1 MQVDPFPPRPRSH
14 RPSASGPAP
23 THAIDRRVILAGAV
37 GSIIEYYDFG
47 IYGYLSASLASVFFV
62 HGDPAAALLA
72 TFATFAAAFV
82 LRPLGGL
89 IFGHIGD
96 RIGRKKTLAATVIAM
111 ALATFAIGV
120 LPSYAAVGAFA
131 AVLLVAGRC
140 VQGVASG
147 GEIGGAASY
156 VAECSPPHRRGL
168 LCSTTQLG
176 ALTGAL
182 LASAVVTLFT
192 TVLGDETMK
201 AWGWRIPFLIGLP
214 LGLVGLWIRARL
226 EDSPQ
231 FMDLAER
238 GEVAKAP
245 VLQLFASN
253 RAALART
260 FGLSVLLFA
269 AYYVVYVYAATHL
282 QKTGGFSAL
291 TAFWSTIATLAVSCV
306 LMPVFGALSDRVGRK
321 PIFFGASVATL
332 VLVFPGFMAMDAHGT
347 ALAVLAQIVLGIPE
361 SALMAV
367 AFSTFAE
374 MLPAQVRY
382 SGIALGFNL
391 ASMAVGGT
399 APYICTWLINKT
411 GDPLCPAWFLAGT
424 AVITLATTFTLRES
438 AGTSLRTS

>member
-1 MQVDPFPPRPRSH
+1 MTETATEQKVD
-14 RPSASGPAP
+14 A
-23 THAIDRRVILAGAV
+23 RVVFAGAI

-47 IYGYLSASLASVFFV
+47 IYGYLSASLAAVFFV
-62 HGDPAAALLA
+62 QGDPAAGLLA
-72 TFATFAAAFV
+72 AFATFAAAFV

-111 ALATFAIGV
+111 ALATFAIGI
-120 LPSYAAVGAFA
+120 LPTYAAIGAGA
-131 AVLLVAGRC
+131 AALLVVGRC

-156 VAECSPPHRRGL
+156 VAECSPAHRRGL

-176 ALTGAL
+176 ALFGAL
-182 LASAVVTLFT
+182 LASVVVTLFT
-192 TVLGDETMK
+192 TVLGDAAMTS
-201 AWGWRIPFLIGLP
+201 WGWRVPFLIGLP

-231 FMDLAER
+231 FTDLAER
-238 GEVAKAP
+238 GQVARAP
-245 VLQLFASN
+245 IAELFSVG

-260 FGLSVLLFA
+260 LGLSVLLFA

-282 QKTGGFSAL
+282 QETGGFSAL
-291 TAFWSTIATLAVSCV
+291 TAFWSTIVTLAVSCL
-306 LMPVFGALSDRVGRK
+306 LMPLFGALSDRVGRK
-321 PIFFGASVATL
+321 PIFLGASIATL
-332 VLVFPGFMAMDAHGT
+332 VLVFPGFIAMDGHGV
-347 ALAVLAQIVLGIPE
+347 ALAVLGQVVLGVPE

-367 AFSTFAE
+367 AFSAFAE
-374 MLPAQVRY
+374 MFPARIRY

-399 APYICTWLINKT
+399 APYICTWLIAKT
-411 GDPLCPAWFLAGT
+411 GDPLAPAWFLAAA
-424 AVITLATTFTLRES
+424 AVVTMLTTFTLRES
-438 AGTSLRTS
+438 VGEPLRSS

>member
-1 MQVDPFPPRPRSH
+1 MNGTGARAAGATAAGRVV
-14 RPSASGPAP
+14 
-23 THAIDRRVILAGAV
+23 DRRVIFAGAI

-47 IYGYLSASLASVFFV
+47 IYGYLSASLAAVFFV
-62 HGDPAAALLA
+62 QGDPAAGLLA
-72 TFATFAAAFV
+72 AFATFAAAFV

-96 RIGRKKTLAATVIAM
+96 RIGRKKTLATTVIAM

-131 AVLLVAGRC
+131 AVLLVIGRC

-156 VAECSPPHRRGL
+156 VAECSPAHRRGL

-176 ALTGAL
+176 ALFGAL
-182 LASAVVTLFT
+182 LASVVVTLFT
-192 TVLGDETMK
+192 AMLGDDTMV

-214 LGLVGLWIRARL
+214 LGLVGLWSRTRL

-231 FMDLAER
+231 FTDMAER

-245 VLQLFASN
+245 LRELFADS

-260 FGLSVLLFA
+260 LGLSVLLFA
-269 AYYVVYVYAATHL
+269 AYSVVYVYAATHL
-282 QKTGGFSAL
+282 QKVGGFSAL
-291 TAFWSTIATLAVSCV
+291 TAFWSTIATLAVSCA

-321 PIFFGASVATL
+321 PMFLGASIATL
-332 VLVFPGFMAMDAHGT
+332 VLVFPGFVAMDGHGAT
-347 ALAVLAQIVLGIPE
+347 LAVLAQVVLGIPE

-374 MLPAQVRY
+374 MFPARVRY

-399 APYICTWLINKT
+399 APYICTWLIVRT
-411 GDPLCPAWFLAGT
+411 GDPLAPAWFLAAA
-424 AVITLATTFTLRES
+424 AVVTMATTFTLRES
-438 AGTSLRTS
+438 VGTALRTS

>member
-1 MQVDPFPPRPRSH
+1 MVPV
-14 RPSASGPAP
+14 G
-23 THAIDRRVILAGAV
+23 AGARRL
-37 GSIIEYYDFG
+37 GERDQ
-47 IYGYLSASLASVFFV
+47 
-62 HGDPAAALLA
+62 GDPTAGLLA
-72 TFATFAAAFV
+72 AFATFAAAFV

-96 RIGRKKTLAATVIAM
+96 RLGRKKTLATTVITM
-111 ALATFAIGV
+111 ALATFAIGI
-120 LPSYAAVGAFA
+120 LPTYAAIGAIA
-131 AVLLVAGRC
+131 AALLVIGRC

-168 LCSTTQLG
+168 LCSTTQFG
-176 ALTGAL
+176 ALFGAL
-182 LASAVVTLFT
+182 LASVVVTLFT
-192 TVLGDETMK
+192 SVLGDEAMTS
-201 AWGWRIPFLIGLP
+201 WGWRIPFLIGLP
-214 LGLVGLWIRARL
+214 LGLVGLWIRSRL

-231 FMDLAER
+231 FNDLAER

-245 VLQLFASN
+245 LIELFADN
-253 RAALART
+253 RAALVRT
-260 FGLSVLLFA
+260 LGLSVLLFA

-291 TAFWSTIATLAVSCV
+291 TAFWSTVLTLAVSCA

-321 PIFFGASVATL
+321 PIFLGASIAML
-332 VLVFPGFMAMDAHGT
+332 VLVFPGFMAMDGHGAT
-347 ALAVLAQIVLGIPE
+347 LAVLAQVVLGIPE

-374 MLPAQVRY
+374 MFPVRVRY

-399 APYICTWLINKT
+399 APYVCTWLIAET
-411 GDPLCPAWFLAGT
+411 GDPLSPAWFLA
-424 AVITLATTFTLRES
+424 AAAIVTLLTTFTLRES
-438 AGTSLRTS
+438 VGTPLRTS

>member
-1 MQVDPFPPRPRSH
+1 
-14 RPSASGPAP
+14 
-23 THAIDRRVILAGAV
+23 
-37 GSIIEYYDFG
+37 
-47 IYGYLSASLASVFFV
+47 
-62 HGDPAAALLA
+62 
-72 TFATFAAAFV
+72 
-82 LRPLGGL
+82 
-89 IFGHIGD
+89 
-96 RIGRKKTLAATVIAM
+96 
-111 ALATFAIGV
+111 
-120 LPSYAAVGAFA
+120 
-131 AVLLVAGRC
+131 VLLVLGRC

-231 FMDLAER
+231 FIDLAER

-245 VLQLFASN
+245 VVQLFANN

-291 TAFWSTIATLAVSCV
+291 TAFWSTIATL
-306 LMPVFGALSDRVGRK
+306 
-321 PIFFGASVATL
+321 

-347 ALAVLAQIVLGIPE
+347 APAVLAQIVLGIPE

-374 MLPAQVRY
+374 MLPARVRY

-424 AVITLATTFTLRES
+424 ALITLATTFSLRES